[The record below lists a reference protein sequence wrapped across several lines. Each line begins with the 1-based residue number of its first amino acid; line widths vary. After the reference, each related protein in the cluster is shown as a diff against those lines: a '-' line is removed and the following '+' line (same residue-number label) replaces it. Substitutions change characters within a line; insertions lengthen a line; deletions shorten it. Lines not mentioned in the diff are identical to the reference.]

1 MRIYLFL
8 FRTHSMVPGVGV
20 VWLLSVGVALLDSS
34 QPPDMDGTNY
44 GANWC

>member
-1 MRIYLFL
+1 MLRICFL
-8 FRTHSMVPGVGV
+8 LRTHSMVPGVGV